1 MLNIFLFPSEIP
13 FGNND
18 FPLVIVRLHSRIHK
32 PKQSISFYDFAK
44 NQLFTKIIV
53 DVESMKLEDISSKN
67 TYLSL
72 NINKVAFI
80 ETLKNRGI
88 SPLDKVDIITCVS
101 TSSFLLT

>member
-1 MLNIFLFPSEIP
+1 MLNIFLYPSEIP

-18 FPLVIVRLHSRIHK
+18 FPIVIVRTHSSIHK
-32 PKQSISFYDFAK
+32 VKQSLLFHDYAK

-53 DVESMKLEDISSKN
+53 DVETMKLEDISSKN

-72 NINKVAFI
+72 NINKVSFI

-88 SPLDKVDIITCVS
+88 SPLHKVDIITSVS
-101 TSSFLLT
+101 ISSFLLT

>member
-1 MLNIFLFPSEIP
+1 MPNIFLYPSEIP

-18 FPLVIVRLHSRIHK
+18 FPIVIVRIHSLIHK
-32 PKQSISFYDFAK
+32 VNQSISFYDYAK

-53 DVESMKLEDISSKN
+53 DVETMKLEDISSKN
-67 TYLSL
+67 SYLSL

-88 SPLDKVDIITCVS
+88 SPLCKVDIITCVS